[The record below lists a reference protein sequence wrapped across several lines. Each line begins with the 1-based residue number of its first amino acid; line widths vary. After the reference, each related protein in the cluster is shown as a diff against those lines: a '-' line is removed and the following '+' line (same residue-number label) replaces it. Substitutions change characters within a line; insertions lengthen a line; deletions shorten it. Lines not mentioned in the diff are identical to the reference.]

1 MNGFSR
7 QGRGGGGGKLNDME
21 GRRGGLATKPGGGG
35 MGAKMRE
42 LMCNGIC
49 R

>member
-1 MNGFSR
+1 MERSQRYAG
-7 QGRGGGGGKLNDME
+7 GGKDEGGGGIQNM
-21 GRRGGLATKPGGGG
+21 GGEDGERE

>member
-1 MNGFSR
+1 MERSQR
-7 QGRGGGGGKLNDME
+7 YAGGGKDE
-21 GRRGGLATKPGGGG
+21 GGYKTWEGKMGERE